1 MLEVK
6 DVCDTAFSKW
16 PVSRYYNWAEGSLKA
31 ADDDRSVATIREY
44 LADNIA
50 DVRLSAQDANAATSM
65 VQVFV
70 DAASTIR
77 DKLTQMKQ
85 LAEEAAYGYC
95 PDLKRASLQKQVG
108 ALAAD
113 INKIAANTG
122 YVDNT
127 EPGVNKLLSGRGETI
142 ERRIDKVRTIKLF
155 PKDLTFNIEDVNL
168 TNDAAGAWKAIKTA
182 VKAATE
188 YTDYLGSQA
197 RILQDSIATIEGKLT
212 TAAGFDSSSFET
224 ETAKQITTH
233 LANQISENPLIS
245 SKTQSNITP
254 DEALYL
260 LKMED

>member
-16 PVSRYYNWAEGSLKA
+16 PVSRDYNWAEGTLKA
-31 ADDDRSVATIREY
+31 ADDDKSVATIREY

-50 DVRLSAQDANAATSM
+50 DVRLSARNANAATSM
-65 VQVFV
+65 VQTFF

-85 LAEEAAYGYC
+85 LAEEAAYGHC
-95 PDLKRASLQKQVG
+95 PDLTKASLQKQLG
-108 ALAAD
+108 TLAAD
-113 INKIAANTG
+113 INDIVADTG
-122 YVDNT
+122 YVDDT
-127 EPGVNKLLSGRGETI
+127 EHGANKLLSGQGETI
-142 ERRIDKVRTIKLF
+142 ENRIDKTRTIKLF
-155 PKDLTFNIEDVNL
+155 PRNLSFNIEDVNL
-168 TNDAAGAWKAIKTA
+168 TNDAVGAWKAIKTA

-197 RILQDSIATIEGKLT
+197 EILQDSMATIEAKMAA
-212 TAAGFDSSSFET
+212 AAGFDSSSFET
-224 ETAKQITTH
+224 ETAQQITTN
-233 LANQISENPLIS
+233 LAKKISENPLIS
-245 SKTQSNITP
+245 SRTQSNITP